1 MTMSDPE
8 QPQAD
13 EHVGHSIGPYRVES
27 LLGVGG
33 MGRVYKAAGPEGDDV
48 ALKLVKADLASD
60 EIFRRRFD
68 REVRIA
74 RTVVHL
80 HVVPVIDA
88 GEHDGIP
95 YMVQRY
101 VGNGTLED
109 LLKKQQSL
117 DIETTVKITTEVAAG
132 LDALCAAGLVHRD
145 VKPANILLD
154 TEGTAYITD
163 FGLAKDSQGSVLTR
177 PGQALGSLDYMAPEQ
192 IRGEQVGAASDVYA
206 LGCVVHECLSG
217 APPFADRQGMRVLWA
232 HLQDAPVDPCAR
244 RADVPPAIGQ
254 LVLRALDKEP
264 QNRPQ
269 TAGEFAQM
277 LRAAAG
283 AAAPPTGPDA

>member
-1 MTMSDPE
+1 MSDPE

-33 MGRVYKAAGPEGDDV
+33 MGRVYKAVNPEGDEV

-80 HVVPVIDA
+80 HVVPVIDS
-88 GEHDGIP
+88 GEHEGIP
-95 YMVQRY
+95 YMAQKY

-109 LLKKQQSL
+109 LVKREQSL
-117 DIETTVKITTEVAAG
+117 DLDTAVKICNQVAAG

-154 TEGTAYITD
+154 ADGTAFITD

-192 IRGEQVGAASDVYA
+192 IRGEPVTAASDVYA
-206 LGCVVHECLSG
+206 LGCVMYECLIG

-232 HLQDAPVDPCAR
+232 HLQDDPANPCDR
-244 RADVPPAIGQ
+244 RADLPPAVGELI
-254 LVLRALDKEP
+254 LRALDKEP
-264 QNRPQ
+264 QNRPS
-269 TAGEFAQM
+269 TAGEFARM
-277 LRAAAG
+277 LRDAVGSG
-283 AAAPPTGPDA
+283 APS

>member
-1 MTMSDPE
+1 MSDPE

-33 MGRVYKAAGPEGDDV
+33 MGRVYKAVNPEGDEV

-60 EIFRRRFD
+60 QIFRRRFD

-88 GEHDGIP
+88 GEHEGIP
-95 YMVQRY
+95 YMAQKY

-109 LLKKQQSL
+109 LVKKEQTL
-117 DIETTVKITTEVAAG
+117 DLETAVKMCNQVAAG

-154 TEGTAYITD
+154 ADGTAFITD

-192 IRGEQVGAASDVYA
+192 IRGEPVTAASDVYA
-206 LGCVVHECLSG
+206 LGCVIYECLLG

-232 HLQDAPVDPCAR
+232 HLQDDPANPCDR
-244 RADVPPAIGQ
+244 RADLPPAVGELI
-254 LVLRALDKEP
+254 LRALDKEP
-264 QNRPQ
+264 QQRPQ
-269 TAGEFAQM
+269 TAGEFARM
-277 LRAAAG
+277 LRDAVGTG
-283 AAAPPTGPDA
+283 APS

>member
-1 MTMSDPE
+1 MSAPE

-33 MGRVYKAAGPEGDDV
+33 MGRVYKAVNPEGDEV

-60 EIFRRRFD
+60 EIFRRRFE

-80 HVVPVIDA
+80 HVVPVIDS
-88 GEHDGIP
+88 GEHEGIP
-95 YMVQRY
+95 YMAQKY

-109 LLKKQQSL
+109 LVKREQSL
-117 DIETTVKITTEVAAG
+117 DLETAVKMCNQVAAG

-154 TEGTAYITD
+154 AEGTAFITD

-192 IRGEQVGAASDVYA
+192 IRGEPVTAASDVYA
-206 LGCVVHECLSG
+206 LGCVMYECLIG

-232 HLQDAPVDPCAR
+232 HLQDNPTNPCDR
-244 RADVPPAIGQ
+244 RADLPPAVGE

-264 QNRPQ
+264 QHRPQ

-277 LRAAAG
+277 LRAAVGSG
-283 AAAPPTGPDA
+283 APS

>member
-1 MTMSDPE
+1 MISDPE

-33 MGRVYKAAGPEGDDV
+33 MGRVYKAVNPEGDEV

-60 EIFRRRFD
+60 EIFRRRFE

-88 GEHDGIP
+88 GEHEGIP
-95 YMVQRY
+95 YMAQKY

-109 LLKKQQSL
+109 LVQKEQTL
-117 DIETTVKITTEVAAG
+117 DLDTAVKMCNQVAAG

-154 TEGTAYITD
+154 AEGTAFITD

-192 IRGEQVGAASDVYA
+192 IRGEPVTAASDVYA
-206 LGCVVHECLSG
+206 LGCVIYECLIG

-232 HLQDAPVDPCAR
+232 HLQDDPSNPCDR
-244 RADVPPAIGQ
+244 RADLPPAVGELI
-254 LVLRALDKEP
+254 LRALDKEP

-277 LRAAAG
+277 L
-283 AAAPPTGPDA
+283 PDAVGTGAPS

>member
-8 QPQAD
+8 QPQSD

-33 MGRVYKAAGPEGDDV
+33 MGRVYKAVSPEGDQV
-48 ALKLVKADLASD
+48 ALKLVKVDLASD

-88 GEHDGIP
+88 GEHEGIP
-95 YMVQRY
+95 YMVQKY

-109 LLKKQQSL
+109 LVKKQQSL
-117 DIETTVKITTEVAAG
+117 DLETAVKICNQVAAG

-154 TEGTAYITD
+154 AEGTAFITD

-192 IRGEQVGAASDVYA
+192 IRGEEVTAASDVYA
-206 LGCVVHECLSG
+206 LGCVIYECLTG

-232 HLQDAPVDPCAR
+232 HLQDDPVNCCDR
-244 RADVPPAIGQ
+244 RADLPPAVGELI
-254 LVLRALDKEP
+254 LRALDKDP
-264 QNRPQ
+264 QQRPQ

-277 LRAAAG
+277 LRDAVGTG
-283 AAAPPTGPDA
+283 APS

>member
-1 MTMSDPE
+1 MSDPE

-33 MGRVYKAAGPEGDDV
+33 MGRVYKAVNPEGDEV

-60 EIFRRRFD
+60 EIFRRRFE

-88 GEHDGIP
+88 GEHEGIP
-95 YMVQRY
+95 YMAQKY

-109 LLKKQQSL
+109 LVQKEQSL
-117 DIETTVKITTEVAAG
+117 DLDTAVKMCNQVAAG

-154 TEGTAYITD
+154 AEGTAFITD

-192 IRGEQVGAASDVYA
+192 IRGEPVTAASDVYA
-206 LGCVVHECLSG
+206 LGCVIYECLIG

-232 HLQDAPVDPCAR
+232 HLQDDPANPCDR
-244 RADVPPAIGQ
+244 RADLPPAVGE

-269 TAGEFAQM
+269 TAGEFARM
-277 LRAAAG
+277 LREAVGTG
-283 AAAPPTGPDA
+283 APS

>member
-33 MGRVYKAAGPEGDDV
+33 MGRVYKAVNPEGDEV

-60 EIFRRRFD
+60 EIFRRRFE

-88 GEHDGIP
+88 GEHEGIP
-95 YMVQRY
+95 YMAQKY

-109 LLKKQQSL
+109 LVQKEQTL
-117 DIETTVKITTEVAAG
+117 DLETAVKMCNQVAAG

-154 TEGTAYITD
+154 AEGTAFITD

-192 IRGEQVGAASDVYA
+192 IRGEPVTAASDVYA
-206 LGCVVHECLSG
+206 LACVIYECLIG

-232 HLQDAPVDPCAR
+232 HLQDDPSNPCDR
-244 RADVPPAIGQ
+244 RADLPPAVGELI
-254 LVLRALDKEP
+254 LRALDKEP
-264 QNRPQ
+264 QNRPP

-277 LRAAAG
+277 LRDAVGTG
-283 AAAPPTGPDA
+283 APS

>member
-1 MTMSDPE
+1 MSDE
-8 QPQAD
+8 QASSPD
-13 EHVGHSIGPYRVES
+13 EHIGHNVGPYKIES

-33 MGRVYKAAGPEGDDV
+33 MGRVYSAVGPDGGRV
-48 ALKLVKADLASD
+48 ALKLVKADLATD
-60 EIFRRRFD
+60 DIFRRRFE

-88 GEHDGIP
+88 GEHEGIP
-95 YMVQRY
+95 YMAQKY

-109 LLKKQQSL
+109 LVQKEQTL
-117 DIETTVKITTEVAAG
+117 DLDTAVKMCNQVAAG

-154 TEGTAYITD
+154 AEGTAFITD

-192 IRGEQVGAASDVYA
+192 IRGEPVTAASDVYA
-206 LGCVVHECLSG
+206 LGCVIYECLIG
-217 APPFADRQGMRVLWA
+217 APPFADRQGMLVLWA
-232 HLQDAPVDPCAR
+232 HLQDDPSNPCDR
-244 RADVPPAIGQ
+244 RADLPPAVGELI
-254 LVLRALDKEP
+254 LRALDKEP

-277 LRAAAG
+277 LRDAVGTG
-283 AAAPPTGPDA
+283 APS

>member
-33 MGRVYKAAGPEGDDV
+33 MGRVYKAVNPEGDEV
-48 ALKLVKADLASD
+48 ALKLVKTDLASD
-60 EIFRRRFD
+60 EIFRRRFE

-88 GEHDGIP
+88 GEHEGIP
-95 YMVQRY
+95 YMAQKY

-109 LLKKQQSL
+109 LVQKEQSL
-117 DIETTVKITTEVAAG
+117 DLDTAVKMCNQVAAG

-154 TEGTAYITD
+154 AEGTAFITD

-192 IRGEQVGAASDVYA
+192 IRGEPVTAASDVYA
-206 LGCVVHECLSG
+206 LGCVIYECLIG

-232 HLQDAPVDPCAR
+232 HLQDDPANPCDR
-244 RADVPPAIGQ
+244 RADLPPAVGE

-269 TAGEFAQM
+269 TAGEFARM
-277 LRAAAG
+277 LREAVGTG
-283 AAAPPTGPDA
+283 APS

>member
-1 MTMSDPE
+1 MSDPE

-33 MGRVYKAAGPEGDDV
+33 MGRVYKAVNPEGDEV

-88 GEHDGIP
+88 GEHEGIP
-95 YMVQRY
+95 YMAQKY

-109 LLKKQQSL
+109 LVQKEQTL
-117 DIETTVKITTEVAAG
+117 DLDTAVKICNQVAAG

-154 TEGTAYITD
+154 AEGTAFITD

-192 IRGEQVGAASDVYA
+192 IRGEPVTAASDVYA
-206 LGCVVHECLSG
+206 LGCVMYECLIG

-232 HLQDAPVDPCAR
+232 HLQDEPANPCDR
-244 RADVPPAIGQ
+244 RADLPPAVGDLI
-254 LVLRALDKEP
+254 LRALDKEP

-269 TAGEFAQM
+269 TAGEFARM
-277 LRAAAG
+277 LRDAVGSG
-283 AAAPPTGPDA
+283 APS

>member
-33 MGRVYKAAGPEGDDV
+33 MGRVYKAVNPEGDEV

-80 HVVPVIDA
+80 HVVPVIDS
-88 GEHDGIP
+88 GEHEGIP
-95 YMVQRY
+95 YMAQKY

-109 LLKKQQSL
+109 LVQKEQTL
-117 DIETTVKITTEVAAG
+117 DLDTAVKICNQVAAG

-154 TEGTAYITD
+154 ADGTAFITD

-192 IRGEQVGAASDVYA
+192 IRGEPVTAASDVYA
-206 LGCVVHECLSG
+206 LGCVMYECLVG

-232 HLQDAPVDPCAR
+232 HLQDDPANPCDR
-244 RADVPPAIGQ
+244 RADLPPAVGELI
-254 LVLRALDKEP
+254 LRALDKEP

-269 TAGEFAQM
+269 TAGEFARM
-277 LRAAAG
+277 LRDAVGSG
-283 AAAPPTGPDA
+283 APS